1 MIMTNTLNDFSVND
15 IIFTENN
22 IYKKQNGLN
31 NIPELYILEY
41 HYHKLNWEKCNHD
54 LSNLQVKLENSN
66 DIYYLITNDYTYIYK
81 IVKKNDNYLL
91 NQVIEYNKN
100 NYLTKL
106 MNESMDISIDMNS
119 QEWSLIKNCSEINF
133 HINLLN
139 EEKNCMNNKYP
150 YDILDD
156 ETLCGWENKF
166 DIDII
171 DDYNIV
177 NDNDS
182 VENTNEE
189 DSDNDSVENTNEED
203 SDNDSVENTNEEDS
217 DNDSVENTNEEDSV
231 EDKEYRLDPYDNES
245 YSKGE
250 FLEYYG
256 GLNEWNHQ
264 DPYKV
269 LLRNQYYKFTDTF
282 SYLDYDKFVYL
293 FEKFSD
299 TF

>member
-1 MIMTNTLNDFSVND
+1 MIMTNTLNNFSMND

-22 IYKKQNGLN
+22 IYKTQNGLN
-31 NIPELYILEY
+31 NIQELYILEY
-41 HYHKLNWEKCNHD
+41 NYHKLNWEKCNHD
-54 LSNLQVKLENSN
+54 LSNIQVKLENSN

-81 IVKKNDNYLL
+81 IVKKNDNYIL

-119 QEWSLIKNCSEINF
+119 QEWSLIKKCSEINF
-133 HINLLN
+133 HINLMN
-139 EEKNCMNNKYP
+139 EDKDCIENKYP

-156 ETLCGWENKF
+156 EPLCGWENKF

-171 DDYNIV
+171 DDYNII

-182 VENTNEE
+182 VNESLDTNLKETLETNLETKLTETLDE
-189 DSDNDSVENTNEED
+189 DIKKDIDEDIKKDLVE
-203 SDNDSVENTNEEDS
+203 
-217 DNDSVENTNEEDSV
+217 
-231 EDKEYRLDPYDNES
+231 EYRFDPYDNES
-245 YSKGE
+245 YSKSE

-264 DPYKV
+264 DQGKI
-269 LLRNQYYKFTDTF
+269 LLREQYYKFTDTF

-299 TF
+299 IF